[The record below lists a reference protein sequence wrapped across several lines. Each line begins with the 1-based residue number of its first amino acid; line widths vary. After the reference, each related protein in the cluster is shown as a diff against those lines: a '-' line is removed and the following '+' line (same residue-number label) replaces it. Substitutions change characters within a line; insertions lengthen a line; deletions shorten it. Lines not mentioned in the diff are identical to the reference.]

1 MTDKKTAYLSL
12 PLPNAGNALA
22 EDCPRLAEALT
33 KTDAWTQKTDT
44 RVTSAEQ
51 DIDALQSVQAAHTS
65 EFSDIKTSMAAHTS
79 ELSDIKNSMAALGAD
94 SVHKTGDE
102 TISGAKTFTEK
113 LFLTPKEDDRWSQT
127 YIYGTENTASLKIQN
142 RTVEAVT
149 DPLGYPARSSL
160 TLESSDNAGQGRFT
174 LKAQSKY
181 NTADKRYYSYDLVG
195 TSDGSL
201 TWTGGDYSSR
211 GDIEIV
217 DSSDF
222 SSSIGYIRYSSG
234 LQICWG
240 YVNCVN
246 YGYSS
251 KYSEFTFP
259 VAFKAPTYQV
269 TVGPL
274 SINMDVVA
282 NIISGRTTTHCS
294 IGVRNLIQSSNNW
307 HADVLIHAIGY
318 WK

>member
-1 MTDKKTAYLSL
+1 MIDKKTSYLSL
-12 PLPNAGNALA
+12 PLPHAENGLA

-65 EFSDIKTSMAAHTS
+65 ELSDIKTSMAAHTS
-79 ELSDIKNSMAALGAD
+79 ELSDIKTSMAAGAD
-94 SVHKTGDE
+94 SVHITGDE
-102 TISGAKTFTEK
+102 TITGAKTFTEK
-113 LFLTPKEDDRWSQT
+113 LFLAPKEDDRWLQT
-127 YIYGTENTASLKIQN
+127 YIYGAENTLSLKIQN
-142 RTVEAVT
+142 RIEPEDLTGE
-149 DPLGYPARSSL
+149 LPARSSI
-160 TLESSDNAGQGRFT
+160 TLQGYDSGQGRFT
-174 LKAQSKY
+174 LLAQSKMSSTGDGY
-181 NTADKRYYSYDLVG
+181 KRWELLG

-201 TWTGGDYSSR
+201 KWTGRDYSSR

-274 SINMDVVA
+274 SSNMDVVA